1 VPAAEEDEMRG
12 ILSVRAAVALL
23 GVAVCGAA
31 ALAAGVVWQ
40 RPAGAVGPAP
50 LTGTAIT
57 VLHSGKCLNVAKA
70 STADK
75 APVIQYACV
84 GAANERW
91 RAVPQDDGSYQ
102 LVAEHSGKCLNV
114 AGAATGNGAPLIQYR
129 CVGAANER
137 WTPLDRPESVEFT
150 LVAQHSGR
158 CLNVAGA
165 STANGAAVIQYDC
178 LATARNEI
186 WSGTPGGLADPVA
199 AGATVALQPGAGDAI
214 SLAFVDRTGTGW
226 YGSTFPGAASVV
238 WQPLPTEQTLTGTPA
253 LVAAGSGVQVLA
265 RGTVGDVFGVL
276 PPGRARWVDTGGPVA
291 ADPAVPGYGSL
302 PVPFTV
308 AAGRDG
314 RIWYVRDDGVHV
326 PFLGWRPVGAT
337 GIARSVAV
345 AQARDGVQVFAL
357 DATGTLRTAALH
369 ADGSLGAWTLVGSG
383 LTGQVSVL
391 TLPGYR
397 YAVAGR
403 TPAGAVQVQFQQFG
417 TGAWPGAWTTLSGVS
432 AAGTPSLVLPDD
444 PGGKVTI
451 VVRDTVGQVHVT
463 EETAQASEA
472 FEPWTAVAAP
482 EPVATDPTPF
492 EFRVEGG
499 NASWGFVARTA
510 DDETLLF
517 TASATAAAG
526 FERLSLPAPRR

>member
-1 VPAAEEDEMRG
+1 MPRF
-12 ILSVRAAVALL
+12 LSTRASIALAAVGTCAAAVLVA
-23 GVAVCGAA
+23 GVVQERPVGAA
-31 ALAAGVVWQ
+31 A
-40 RPAGAVGPAP
+40 GPAP
-50 LTGTAIT
+50 LTGTALT
-57 VLHSGKCLNVAKA
+57 VAHSGKCLNVAKA

-84 GAANERW
+84 GARNERW

-114 AGAATGNGAPLIQYR
+114 AGAATGNRAPLIQYR

-137 WTPLDRPESVEFT
+137 WTPLDRPGSVAFT
-150 LVAQHSGR
+150 LVAQHSGK

-178 LATARNEI
+178 IAGARNEV
-186 WSGTPGGLADPVA
+186 WAGTPGGAADPVA
-199 AGATVALQPGAGDAI
+199 AGATVALQPGTGDAI

-226 YGSTFPGAASVV
+226 YGSTFPLSGSVV

-253 LVAAGSGVQVLA
+253 LLAAGSGVQVLA
-265 RGTVGDVFGVL
+265 RSPVGDVFGVL

-291 ADPAVPGYGSL
+291 SDPAVPGYGSL
-302 PVPFTV
+302 PVPYSV

-314 RIWYVRDDGVHV
+314 RIWYARDDGVHV
-326 PFLGWRPVGAT
+326 PFLAWRPLGAA
-337 GIARSVAV
+337 GIARGVAV
-345 AQARDGVQVFAL
+345 AQAREGVQVFAL
-357 DATGTLRTAALH
+357 DATGTLRTAPLH
-369 ADGSLGAWTLVGSG
+369 ADGALGAWTLVGSG

-397 YAVAGR
+397 YVVAGR
-403 TPAGAVQVQFQQFG
+403 TPAGAVQVRFQESG
-417 TGAWPGAWTTLSGVS
+417 TGAWPGAWTTLPGVT
-432 AAGTPSLVLPDD
+432 AAGTPSLLLPDS
-444 PGGKVTI
+444 PRGAVTI
-451 VVRDTVGQVHVT
+451 VVRGSDGQAYVTSETV
-463 EETAQASEA
+463 QASEV

-482 EPVATDPTPF
+482 EPIATDPTPF

-499 NASWGFVARTA
+499 NASWGFVTRTA

-517 TASATAAAG
+517 TASATAGAG